1 MSQKISLSIIYENV
15 IQGLDHSLLGDKFL
29 NKKHKVNLHIML
41 QVPLKNNLYKAINST
56 KKNCSIKQNTLD
68 IENLKTLHLN

>member
-56 KKNCSIKQNTLD
+56 KKIAALS
-68 IENLKTLHLN
+68 KTPLI

>member
-29 NKKHKVNLHIML
+29 NKKHKVNLHILL
-41 QVPLKNNLYKAINST
+41 QVPLKITST
-56 KKNCSIKQNTLD
+56 KPSIQQKKLQ
-68 IENLKTLHLN
+68 H